1 MVLSE
6 LSYCLHNASKAVL
19 QTQIERFITEWNQVA
34 HPFNWSTQSVALAAP
49 WVPAGEVIRVS
60 FDETTKKKAGL
71 HIAGL
76 ARYRNGAGAARQ
88 AYRPWRGVHCGLGRR
103 PISPAHG
110 GPATAAASPWDA
122 HALAKHRQP
131 SASTGRINP
140 AVRWPALALPAWR
153 SRAPAGPAGAWLPG
167 AIAPRTLAGSCPR
180 QPRSWDVSR
189 STPRSR
195 SGRPPPPPSVAV
207 SPATKARCSA
217 RPPPGRRPRQG
228 GDPTRAKRAPS
239 SKPGVACGTRWCR
252 GASCRSWGGDG
263 RANPPPH
270 SRAKEPPP
278 SPRTLFP
285 HRSDVAR

>member
-103 PISPAHG
+103 PIPRTRWPGHCRSVPVGCARSRKAPPAQRLNGPYQSRRPLARASLACVAEPCPGRASRSLAAG
-110 GPATAAASPWDA
+110 GYSTKDSSRQLPTAA
-122 HALAKHRQP
+122 QVV
-131 SASTGRINP
+131 GRFPIN
-140 AVRWPALALPAWR
+140 A
-153 SRAPAGPAGAWLPG
+153 
-167 AIAPRTLAGSCPR
+167 TL
-180 QPRSWDVSR
+180 
-189 STPRSR
+189 
-195 SGRPPPPPSVAV
+195 
-207 SPATKARCSA
+207 
-217 RPPPGRRPRQG
+217 
-228 GDPTRAKRAPS
+228 
-239 SKPGVACGTRWCR
+239 
-252 GASCRSWGGDG
+252 
-263 RANPPPH
+263 
-270 SRAKEPPP
+270 
-278 SPRTLFP
+278 
-285 HRSDVAR
+285 